1 MKPLPLWEMEQI
13 AAMSTREAQEQALG
27 RVPDPRR
34 TMVSHFL
41 VMHCAKRLCE
51 ALPSNTHGEVLKL
64 IPAHL
69 VEDAR
74 ALGRSYVK
82 AARIVAAD
90 KNKRGA
96 YKDDGG

>member
-13 AAMSTREAQEQALG
+13 AGMSTREAQEEALQRLPEG
-27 RVPDPRR
+27 RR

-41 VMHCAKRLCE
+41 VLHYAKRLCE
-51 ALPSNTHGEVLKL
+51 ALPSNTHHDVLEL
-64 IPAHL
+64 IPSHL
-69 VEDAR
+69 VDDAR
-74 ALGRSYVK
+74 ALGRSYLK